1 MIILFFAEEYVMKN
15 VPLVVAFLCYLWVEY
30 CGKQN
35 ESKNMVSEILEV
47 ELTSKDIRGQ
57 VQLDI

>member
-1 MIILFFAEEYVMKN
+1 
-15 VPLVVAFLCYLWVEY
+15 
-30 CGKQN
+30 
-35 ESKNMVSEILEV
+35 MVSEILEV

>member
-1 MIILFFAEEYVMKN
+1 MSI
-15 VPLVVAFLCYLWVEY
+15 
-30 CGKQN
+30 GKQN